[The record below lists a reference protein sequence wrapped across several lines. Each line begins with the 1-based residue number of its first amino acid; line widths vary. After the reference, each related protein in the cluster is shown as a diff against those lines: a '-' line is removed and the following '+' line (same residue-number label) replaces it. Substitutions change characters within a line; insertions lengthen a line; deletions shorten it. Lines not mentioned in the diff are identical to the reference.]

1 MNGLQIDINTGDL
14 LVERSAAVVADA
26 SGFIAE
32 LVLRSCRG
40 EFKEH
45 PLLGAEAPLMLA
57 GEPDPFWPGNAKRCS
72 ALAVSMSLT
81 SHCRPTAW
89 CKFHKLC
96 R

>member
-1 MNGLQIDINTGDL
+1 MNGLQTDITTGDL

-45 PLLGAEAPLMLA
+45 P
-57 GEPDPFWPGNAKRCS
+57 C
-72 ALAVSMSLT
+72 
-81 SHCRPTAW
+81 
-89 CKFHKLC
+89 
-96 R
+96 

>member
-1 MNGLQIDINTGDL
+1 MNGLQIDIETGDL

-57 GEPDPFWPGNAKRCS
+57 GEPDPFWPGNTKKMLRACG
-72 ALAVSMSLT
+72 LDVSTLSLSPDGT
-81 SHCRPTAW
+81 VLIS
-89 CKFHKLC
+89 
-96 R
+96 

>member
-1 MNGLQIDINTGDL
+1 MNGLQTDITTGDL
-14 LVERSAAVVADA
+14 LVERSAAVVAEA

-57 GEPDPFWPGNAKRCS
+57 GEPDPFWPGNTKKMLRACG
-72 ALAVSMSLT
+72 LDVSTLT
-81 SHCRPTAW
+81 LSPDGTV
-89 CKFHKLC
+89 LIS
-96 R
+96 

>member
-1 MNGLQIDINTGDL
+1 MNGLQIDINSGDL
-14 LVERSAAVVADA
+14 LVQHSAAVVADA

-57 GEPDPFWPGNAKRCS
+57 GLPDPFWPGKTKKMLRACGLKVSNLTVS
-72 ALAVSMSLT
+72 AEGVVTIS
-81 SHCRPTAW
+81 
-89 CKFHKLC
+89 
-96 R
+96 